1 MSNSVSNSESQF
13 VFEVVSHLGVPRSGK
28 HWTLSSGEG
37 KVGRGED
44 CDLSLPDESR
54 IISRVHAIVRRQG
67 DQCVWTDLGAN
78 PSVIDGRTLLPG
90 EPCLLNGNEQIQVGD
105 YQLTVTSMPSSSE
118 TLNGFGASWE
128 APSEQLPGLGLS
140 MPLPDD
146 LDFLHVPQR
155 SMDDIFQGLGEDE
168 PAMPS
173 AEPSFELPPSHP
185 LSEPLFLAHPVKKP
199 MVNKPV
205 TQQAATTNQTPLE
218 KGLELPTGQHL
229 SPEQEHLVGEL
240 LRACLDGVLQML
252 WSRKVFRNEMG
263 ASFTEILASKNNP
276 LKFSMDVSE
285 ALERLVLKSHSA
297 FMPPV
302 EAVAAAVDDLLQH
315 NASAL
320 SGLQEALNTALHSLD
335 PEAVESSAVQ
345 ERRLGVLPLGALRK
359 ARLWMLYCE
368 RYREIGRRPQDDPL
382 NRLFSDS
389 MRAAMRKPGSA

>member
-1 MSNSVSNSESQF
+1 MSYSKSQF
-13 VFEVVSHLGVPRSGK
+13 VFEVVSRLGATHSGK
-28 HWTLSSGEG
+28 RWVLSTGEG

-54 IISRVHAIVRRQG
+54 IISRVHATVRRQG

-90 EPCLLNGNEQIQVGD
+90 EPFLLNGNEQIHIGD
-105 YQLTVTSMPSSSE
+105 YQLMVKFSASMD
-118 TLNGFGASWE
+118 E
-128 APSEQLPGLGLS
+128 AEVHFPAPTTS

-146 LDFLHVPQR
+146 LDFLLAPQR
-155 SMDDIFQGLGEDE
+155 SIDDIFQGLGEDE
-168 PAMPS
+168 PAMS
-173 AEPSFELPPSHP
+173 QAEPSFELPPSHP
-185 LSEPLFLAHPVKKP
+185 LSEPVFLAHPVKKP
-199 MVNKPV
+199 IVSEPVVKPAV
-205 TQQAATTNQTPLE
+205 TTDQTPLE
-218 KGLELPTGQHL
+218 RGLGLPVGQQL

-276 LKFSMDVSE
+276 LKFSMDVGE

-302 EAVAAAVDDLLQH
+302 EAVAAAIDDLLQH

-335 PEAVESSAVQ
+335 PDAVEATAVQ
-345 ERRLGVLPLGALRK
+345 ERRLGALPFGALRK
-359 ARLWMLYCE
+359 ARLWALYCE